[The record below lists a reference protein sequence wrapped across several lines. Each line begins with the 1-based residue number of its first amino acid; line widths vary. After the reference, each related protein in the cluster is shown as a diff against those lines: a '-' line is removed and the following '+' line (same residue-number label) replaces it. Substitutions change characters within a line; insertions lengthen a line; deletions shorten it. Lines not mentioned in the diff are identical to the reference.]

1 MAVKILPKE
10 DATNGWSRILPPREP
25 TPALKGDV
33 RADWLVVGAGFAGLA
48 AARRLAEN
56 RPDDHIVLLDA
67 HEVGEGASGR
77 NSGFAIDLPH
87 NVGGEFEELSG
98 AHGYIRLSRAAIDY
112 LDACVAQN
120 GIECAYTH
128 RGKYHAAR
136 TELGREKILEPF
148 ARALDELDE
157 PYRWVDAAGL
167 KRELGTSY
175 HTSAL
180 YTAGG
185 RLMNPAGLTKGL
197 ADTLPGNVT
206 LHEHTPVMEVE
217 ERNGIRATAPGGTVD
232 AQAMVLAVNGYAP
245 QFSVFKGS
253 LLNFAAHGSLTR
265 PLTEA
270 EHQALGG
277 VDDWGLTPAN
287 SHISVTMR
295 YTTERRILIRQRFF
309 YAPRLRRSDAEM
321 ETIRRDHQRAF
332 EARFPDA
339 AGGQDRAHL
348 ARLCLPLAQPCAGLR
363 QGGPT
368 HLRRRVPERGGRHQ
382 GHHLG
387 RAGGGHGHR
396 PGQPAHRRL
405 GGTGETGPAAAGPHH
420 VPGRARP
427 PRPRRYPL
435 AARALIQLVAQLAQ
449 GIAGHMGRHG
459 RGSHQGVEVA

>member
-1 MAVKILPKE
+1 MAVKILPRE
-10 DATNGWSRILPPREP
+10 DATNGWSRILPPRTP
-25 TPALKGDV
+25 TPALKGDI
-33 RADWLVVGAGFAGLA
+33 RADWLVVGGGFAGLA

-56 RPDDHIVLLDA
+56 RPDDHIVLLEA

-87 NVGGEFEELSG
+87 NVGGEFEELEG

-112 LDACVAQN
+112 LDTCVTEN
-120 GIECAYTH
+120 GIDCAYTH

-136 TELGREKILEPF
+136 TELGREKILAPF
-148 ARALDELDE
+148 ARTLDSLGE
-157 PYRWVDAAGL
+157 PYRWVEAADL

-180 YTAGG
+180 YTPGG

-197 ADTLPGNVT
+197 ADTLPANVT
-206 LHEHTPVMEVE
+206 LHEQTPVMEVE
-217 ERNGIRATAPGGTVD
+217 ERNGIRATTPAGSVA

-253 LLNFAAHGSLTR
+253 LLTFAAHGSLTR

-309 YAPRLRRSDAEM
+309 YAPKLRRPDGEM
-321 ETIRRDHQRAF
+321 ETIRRDHQRGF
-332 EARFPDA
+332 EVRFPMLPEVKIDHTWRGYVCLSRNHAPGFGKVGPHTFA
-339 AGGQDRAHL
+339 AVCQNGVGVTKGTISGVLAADMASGQDNPLIADLEEQGKPDPLPPAPLTYLGVR
-348 ARLCLPLAQPCAGLR
+348 ARLALDNIR
-363 QGGPT
+363 W
-368 HLRRRVPERGGRHQ
+368 RRER
-382 GHHLG
+382 
-387 RAGGGHGHR
+387 
-396 PGQPAHRRL
+396 
-405 GGTGETGPAAAGPHH
+405 
-420 VPGRARP
+420 
-427 PRPRRYPL
+427 
-435 AARALIQLVAQLAQ
+435 
-449 GIAGHMGRHG
+449 
-459 RGSHQGVEVA
+459 